1 MKKFFIGKKVGM
13 TQLINDDGK
22 VTPVTV
28 LQARPCVVVD
38 LHEVEGAVATVVLGI
53 GEVKEKKLNKPRR
66 GYFEKKGIAPK
77 KYLKGFRVSNG
88 LDYVVGA
95 EITADIFNV
104 DEKVSIRAK
113 TIGRGFTGTIK
124 RHNFSRGPM
133 AHGSKSHRIPGSIGA
148 GTTPGRVYKGVRMA
162 GHYGDAF
169 VTIKNLSVVKIDS
182 ENNLIFVAGAV
193 PGKTGFVEIFS

>member
-66 GYFEKKGIAPK
+66 GYFEKKGIVPK

-88 LDYVVGA
+88 LDYVVGT

-104 DEKVSIRAK
+104 DEKIKSPYEGDWMV
-113 TIGRGFTGTIK
+113 GF
-124 RHNFSRGPM
+124 
-133 AHGSKSHRIPGSIGA
+133 RI
-148 GTTPGRVYKGVRMA
+148 
-162 GHYGDAF
+162 F
-169 VTIKNLSVVKIDS
+169 N
-182 ENNLIFVAGAV
+182 
-193 PGKTGFVEIFS
+193 GKDDYFRILDEKEALGL